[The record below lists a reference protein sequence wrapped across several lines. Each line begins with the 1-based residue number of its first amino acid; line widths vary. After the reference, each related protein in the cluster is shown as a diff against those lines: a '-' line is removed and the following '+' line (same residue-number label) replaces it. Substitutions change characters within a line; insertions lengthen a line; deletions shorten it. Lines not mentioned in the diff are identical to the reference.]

1 MKTRN
6 DSMPE
11 SVSLD
16 IDQPLEKVAWLR
28 LPLSPGFLPE
38 STVLFHHARNAG
50 QSVFKAS
57 IHLINKASSELDVRG
72 VAGGVVAMSAGEV
85 MGMAVGG
92 ALGSVAGPAGSVVGA
107 QLGGFAG
114 GSLGARYGYE
124 YAVASHKPIPPTPV
138 EASGEVL
145 VTRGLEHLGEAVGQA
160 GGSAMGTAISGKS
173 TGSLLGRLAGG
184 IGAAIAEH
192 AVRLEKGT
200 PAQPSD
206 VPPEK
211 FYRLRP
217 TRAWFQRIAKEHL
230 AETTISVVLG
240 MAGGLI
246 AGGVGQKIGNRAG
259 MVAARRLKF
268 TDPSKPEFEP
278 TPSSNL
284 GVDSSSEAEEQ
295 EKSL

>member
-1 MKTRN
+1 MKSRN
-6 DSMPE
+6 DPTPE
-11 SVSLD
+11 SL
-16 IDQPLEKVAWLR
+16 PLEKDKPLERAVWLR
-28 LPLSPGFLPE
+28 SPLSPGFLPE

-57 IHLINKASSELDVRG
+57 VHLIQKASSELDVRG

-124 YAVASHKPIPPTPV
+124 YAVTSHKPIPPTPV

-145 VTRGLEHLGEAVGQA
+145 VNRGVERLGEAVGQA
-160 GGSAMGTAISGKS
+160 GGSAMGTAISG
-173 TGSLLGRLAGG
+173 TRAGSLLGRIGGG

-192 AVRLEKGT
+192 AACAEEG
-200 PAQPSD
+200 AQSQPSD
-206 VPPEK
+206 VPAEK

-230 AETTISVVLG
+230 AETTMSVVLG
-240 MAGGLI
+240 MAGGLV
-246 AGGVGQKIGNRAG
+246 AGVVGQKIGNRAG

-278 TPSSNL
+278 ASP
-284 GVDSSSEAEEQ
+284 GVLPADPPIEAEDQ
-295 EKSL
+295 EKPR